1 MEGVETWRIIATV
14 LLAAAGLP
22 LVLIVMAKTRDHR
35 NNSGTV
41 AIAGAVTLT
50 ILMLLGVVLLTVLPA
65 LVSWGI
71 VVVIAAAV
79 SVMLLAG

>member
-1 MEGVETWRIIATV
+1 METWRIIATV
-14 LLAAAGLP
+14 LLAAAGVP

-50 ILMLLGVVLLTVLPA
+50 ILILLGVVMLTVLPTM
-65 LVSWGI
+65 VTWGI
-71 VVVIAAAV
+71 VVVVVAAV
-79 SVMLLAG
+79 SVILLAS